1 MTIKAILTDIEGT
14 TSSIDF
20 VHKVLFPYAG
30 RELPGYVRAHRT
42 DPHVASILDDVRR
55 EANEPDA
62 DVETVIEVLLG
73 WLVEDKKIT
82 ALKTLQGHVWKHGY
96 ENGDFTG
103 HIYDDAVRCLRTWF
117 DNGIALYVY
126 SSGSVGAQKLLF
138 GHSDAGDLCHVFSG
152 YFDTQVGHKREAGTY
167 RNISQQIAL
176 PVENILFLSDVLE
189 ELDAAAEAGMQTMQL
204 VRDEDVVTGSHRIAH
219 DFHEVVLN

>member
-1 MTIKAILTDIEGT
+1 MTTRAIVTDIEGT

-30 RELPGYVRAHRT
+30 RELPGYVRAHRA
-42 DPHVASILDDVRR
+42 DPHVASILDDVRQ

-62 DVETVIEVLLG
+62 DVETIIEILLG
-73 WLVEDKKIT
+73 WIVEDRKTT

-103 HIYDDAVRCLRTWF
+103 HIYDDAVRCLRKWF
-117 DNGIALYVY
+117 DDGIALYVY

-138 GHSDAGDLCHVFSG
+138 GHSDAGDLCPVFRG
-152 YFDTQVGHKREAGTY
+152 YFDTQIGHKREADAY
-167 RNISQQIAL
+167 RNISRQIAL
-176 PVENILFLSDVLE
+176 PAEDILFLSDILE

-204 VRDEDVVTGSHRIAH
+204 VRNQDVVTGSHRIVH
-219 DFHEVVLN
+219 DFHEVVLS